1 MQQTSALSLR
11 LHKRRPIG
19 GLSLS
24 DFPCRCIGSNAHL
37 MYPYDAWMDVEIS
50 LVCYTRVCNV
60 RQTARISRTPEAPAP
75 ARAPIESLL
84 ARDRPVMADS
94 RQVGELVL
102 STLCGPSNLA
112 AACRRTA

>member
-50 LVCYTRVCNV
+50 LVCYTRVRNV
-60 RQTARISRTPEAPAP
+60 RQTARISRTPEAPCAGP
-75 ARAPIESLL
+75 SPNRVAS
-84 ARDRPVMADS
+84 RDRPVMTDS